1 MADGGAPKPSPKPA
15 ELSLCCSRS
24 ISDGGERVIAA
35 EEPVMSA
42 LLSQSFLSV
51 AAPGT
56 RSGSRLF
63 TYEIKSGSFARGSFC
78 FKIHH
83 LVESLIDITCVLIR
97 RMCSHLK

>member
-1 MADGGAPKPSPKPA
+1 MLGASQTQSQA
-15 ELSLCCSRS
+15 RRELSLCCSRS

-56 RSGSRLF
+56 RSAARLF
-63 TYEIKSGSFARGSFC
+63 TYEIKSGSFARG
-78 FKIHH
+78 
-83 LVESLIDITCVLIR
+83 
-97 RMCSHLK
+97 